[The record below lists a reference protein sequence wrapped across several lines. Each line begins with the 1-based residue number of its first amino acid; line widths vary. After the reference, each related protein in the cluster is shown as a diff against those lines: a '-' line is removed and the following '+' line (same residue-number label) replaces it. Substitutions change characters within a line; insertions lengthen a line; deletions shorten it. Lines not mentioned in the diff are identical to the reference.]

1 MLKGQEKEATAERR
15 RERFLRA
22 CRLAACALRGA
33 WKRHL
38 PGRLRLPVA
47 AAILAASIILFIVTP
62 VYFGGYLEGGTVH
75 GTSVS
80 AWDVGYVHANVF
92 ATPAN
97 LLAAAPWSPATTTM
111 LRPNFRM
118 KRTKPPPGAP
128 AAAFDA
134 YVLTLTYLP
143 RYEATSGTASPL
155 TSVQLGLALYAFG
168 AYNNGSRL
176 AACCGFDGLSIQF
189 NGVDL
194 PVVPKRPVPWL
205 AVQDML
211 LVPTSPR
218 SSLGFYPFDS
228 YISQASIDM
237 AFTLAGGEVEPF
249 TETHIP
255 WGVVVTAPPTSL
267 DVSVHLVLEPNVP
280 VPFITLRLLLR
291 RTLFTKVMSVFVM
304 AIMW

>member
-1 MLKGQEKEATAERR
+1 MSKGEGKEPRAERR
-15 RERFLRA
+15 TEWFLRA
-22 CRLAACALRGA
+22 CRASRRA
-33 WKRHL
+33 WTRHL

-47 AAILAASIILFIVTP
+47 AAALAALIIVLIVTP
-62 VYFGGYLEGGTVH
+62 VYYGGYLEGGTVH

-80 AWDVGYVHANVF
+80 AWDVGYAHTDVF
-92 ATPAN
+92 ATPAD

-111 LRPNFRM
+111 LKPNFRV
-118 KRTKPPPGAP
+118 KRRKPPPGAP

-134 YVLTLTYLP
+134 YVLALTYLP
-143 RYEATSGTASPL
+143 RYEATAASASPL
-155 TSVQLGLALYAFG
+155 TNVQLGLALYAFG

-176 AACCGFDGLSIQF
+176 AACCGFDGLSLQF

-194 PVVPKRPVPWL
+194 PVTPKRSIPWL

-228 YISQASIDM
+228 YVSQAAIDM

-255 WGVVVTAPPTSL
+255 WGVIATAPPTSL
-267 DVSVHLVLEPNVP
+267 DVSVHLVLEPDVP
-280 VPFITLRLLLR
+280 VPFITMRLTLR
-291 RTLFTKVMSVFVM
+291 RTLFTKVMSMFVM

>member
-1 MLKGQEKEATAERR
+1 MSKEARAEGR

-22 CRLAACALRGA
+22 CRASRRA
-33 WKRHL
+33 WTRHL

-47 AAILAASIILFIVTP
+47 AALLAAPIIMLVVVP

-75 GTSVS
+75 GTSIG
-80 AWDVGYVHANVF
+80 AWDVGYAHTNVF
-92 ATPAN
+92 ASPAD

-111 LRPNFRM
+111 LRPNFRVR
-118 KRTKPPPGAP
+118 RTKPPPGAP

-134 YVLTLTYLP
+134 YILTLTYLP
-143 RYEATSGTASPL
+143 RYEATAGAASPM

-176 AACCGFDGLSIQF
+176 AACCGFDGLSLQF

-194 PVVPKRPVPWL
+194 PVMPKRAIPWL

-218 SSLGFYPFDS
+218 SSLEFYPFDS
-228 YISQASIDM
+228 YIGHASIDM

-249 TETHIP
+249 TETHVP
-255 WGVVVTAPPTSL
+255 WGVVATAPPTSL
-267 DVSVHLVLEPNVP
+267 DVGVRLVLEPDVP
-280 VPFITLRLLLR
+280 VPYITVRLLLR
-291 RTLFTKVMSVFVM
+291 RTLFTKVMSVVREETFFFFF
-304 AIMW
+304 